1 VSYTLLTQRLRL
13 RPLAE
18 ADATFILELLNDPD
32 FIRQIADRGVR
43 DLDSAREYLRK
54 GPLAS
59 YAEHGHGLLMVET
72 RAEAEPVGICG
83 LVRRPG
89 LEHPDLGYALLPAG
103 RGHGYASEAGA
114 AVLAHARE
122 VLGVGQVLAIV
133 NPDNLRSIA
142 VLERLGF
149 AARGTFSLPG
159 DDKPLGLYATGDD
172 GDGYTPSR

>member
-1 VSYTLLTQRLRL
+1 MSYTLLTQRLRL
-13 RPLAE
+13 RPLTE
-18 ADATFILELLNDPD
+18 ADAAFILELLNDPD

-72 RAEAEPVGICG
+72 RADAEPLGICG

-89 LEHPDLGYALLPAG
+89 LAHPDLGYALLPAG
-103 RGHGYASEAGA
+103 RGSGYASEAGA

-122 VLGVGQVLAIV
+122 VLGHARVLAIV
-133 NPDNLRSIA
+133 NPDNLRSIS

-149 AARGTFSLPG
+149 AAEGTISLPH
-159 DDKPLGLYATGDD
+159 DPKPLGLYATGPD
-172 GDGYTPSR
+172 GDGYTASR

>member
-1 VSYTLLTQRLRL
+1 MSYTLLTQRLRL
-13 RPLAE
+13 RPLDE
-18 ADATFILELLNDPD
+18 TDAAFILELLNDAD

-59 YAEHGHGLLMVET
+59 YAQHGHGLLMVET
-72 RAEAEPVGICG
+72 RADADPLGMCG

-89 LEHPDLGYALLPAG
+89 LDHPDLGYALLPVA
-103 RGHGYASEAGA
+103 RGCGYASEAGA

-122 VLGVGQVLAIV
+122 VLGHERVLAIV
-133 NPDNLRSIA
+133 NPDNLRSIT

-149 AARGTFSLPG
+149 AAQGTINLPH
-159 DDKPLGLYATGDD
+159 DAKPLVLYATGH
-172 GDGYTPSR
+172 GGGSYTPLR

>member
-1 VSYTLLTQRLRL
+1 MSYTLLTQRLRL
-13 RPLAE
+13 RPLE
-18 ADATFILELLNDPD
+18 ETDAAFILELLNDPD
-32 FIRQIADRGVR
+32 FIRQVGDRGVH

-72 RAEAEPVGICG
+72 RADADPVGLCG
-83 LVRRPG
+83 LVRRAG
-89 LEHPDLGYALLPAG
+89 LDHPDLGYALLPVA
-103 RGHGYASEAGA
+103 RGCGYASEAGA

-122 VLGVGQVLAIV
+122 VLGHERVLAIV

-149 AARGTFSLPG
+149 GVEGTINLSDDAR
-159 DDKPLGLYATGDD
+159 PLGLYATGHED
-172 GDGYTPSR
+172 GGYTPLR